1 MELYLQTIE
10 NYIKGGYK
18 MLTQEQRQALEQEI
32 LSTQA
37 EMEQVIKNAQ
47 TIAAQYQAEIDR
59 LRLKQSALLAALE
72 E

>member
-1 MELYLQTIE
+1 VELYLQTIE

-47 TIAAQYQAEIDR
+47 TVAAQYQAEIDR
-59 LRLKQSALLAALE
+59 LRLKQSALFAALE

>member
-1 MELYLQTIE
+1 
-10 NYIKGGYK
+10 

>member
-1 MELYLQTIE
+1 VELYLQTIE